1 MFNNFRAL
9 TLIGIGA
16 VAGALGSVG
25 LQACA
30 ENKVLDLPLQEIRQ
44 FTSVFNAVKD
54 YYVEDVADNK
64 LLQLAVEGMVS
75 GLDPHSNFLDVEG
88 FKDMNES
95 TQGAFGGLGLE
106 VTKDPAGVRV
116 ISPIDDTPAARAGV
130 RAGDIITK
138 IDGESVADV
147 TLNDAVKRMRGE
159 PDTKIELTVARKGE
173 MKPLTFHLTRAIIKT
188 QSVKMQKLDGGFG
201 YIRISQFQER
211 TTEDLAKYLNE
222 LAEAKSLKG
231 LVLDLRNDPGGL
243 LQAAI
248 GVSAAFLPANTDV
261 VSTKGRA
268 PQSDYVFKAIESD
281 YRSGN
286 AVRALADLTPL
297 AKTVPIVV
305 LINSSSASASEIVA
319 GALQDHKR
327 AVIMGDR
334 SFGKGSVQTILPMTF
349 GDKTVGVKLTTA
361 RYYTPSGRSI
371 QAKGI
376 VPDMFVD
383 DTPVGNYPSFQ
394 VRESDLSHHLV
405 NENESETEA
414 KKKLDELPY
423 GDEDVVD
430 MPDYTYFFGDEKD
443 WQLQQAVRQLKGEKV
458 EVSKYRGK
466 PRKEVAALK
475 KAEAEKKKAEEA
487 KAAKAGAAKE
497 AKSDENKKEKK
508 DEPQKK

>member
-248 GVSAAFLPANTDV
+248 GVSA
-261 VSTKGRA
+261 
-268 PQSDYVFKAIESD
+268 
-281 YRSGN
+281 
-286 AVRALADLTPL
+286 TPL

-376 VPDMFVD
+376 VPDVFVD

-497 AKSDENKKEKK
+497 ARSDENKKEKK

>member
-1 MFNNFRAL
+1 M
-9 TLIGIGA
+9 
-16 VAGALGSVG
+16 
-25 LQACA
+25 
-30 ENKVLDLPLQEIRQ
+30 
-44 FTSVFNAVKD
+44 
-54 YYVEDVADNK
+54 
-64 LLQLAVEGMVS
+64 
-75 GLDPHSNFLDVEG
+75 
-88 FKDMNES
+88 
-95 TQGAFGGLGLE
+95 
-106 VTKDPAGVRV
+106 
-116 ISPIDDTPAARAGV
+116 
-130 RAGDIITK
+130 
-138 IDGESVADV
+138 
-147 TLNDAVKRMRGE
+147 
-159 PDTKIELTVARKGE
+159 
-173 MKPLTFHLTRAIIKT
+173 
-188 QSVKMQKLDGGFG
+188 
-201 YIRISQFQER
+201 
-211 TTEDLAKYLNE
+211 
-222 LAEAKSLKG
+222 
-231 LVLDLRNDPGGL
+231 
-243 LQAAI
+243 
-248 GVSAAFLPANTDV
+248 
-261 VSTKGRA
+261 
-268 PQSDYVFKAIESD
+268 
-281 YRSGN
+281 
-286 AVRALADLTPL
+286 
-297 AKTVPIVV
+297 
-305 LINSSSASASEIVA
+305 A

-376 VPDMFVD
+376 VPDVFVD

-487 KAAKAGAAKE
+487 KTAKAGAAKE

>member
-1 MFNNFRAL
+1 
-9 TLIGIGA
+9 
-16 VAGALGSVG
+16 
-25 LQACA
+25 
-30 ENKVLDLPLQEIRQ
+30 
-44 FTSVFNAVKD
+44 
-54 YYVEDVADNK
+54 
-64 LLQLAVEGMVS
+64 
-75 GLDPHSNFLDVEG
+75 
-88 FKDMNES
+88 
-95 TQGAFGGLGLE
+95 
-106 VTKDPAGVRV
+106 
-116 ISPIDDTPAARAGV
+116 
-130 RAGDIITK
+130 
-138 IDGESVADV
+138 
-147 TLNDAVKRMRGE
+147 
-159 PDTKIELTVARKGE
+159 
-173 MKPLTFHLTRAIIKT
+173 
-188 QSVKMQKLDGGFG
+188 
-201 YIRISQFQER
+201 
-211 TTEDLAKYLNE
+211 
-222 LAEAKSLKG
+222 
-231 LVLDLRNDPGGL
+231 
-243 LQAAI
+243 
-248 GVSAAFLPANTDV
+248 
-261 VSTKGRA
+261 
-268 PQSDYVFKAIESD
+268 
-281 YRSGN
+281 
-286 AVRALADLTPL
+286 
-297 AKTVPIVV
+297 
-305 LINSSSASASEIVA
+305 
-319 GALQDHKR
+319 
-327 AVIMGDR
+327 MGDR

-376 VPDMFVD
+376 VPDVFVD

-497 AKSDENKKEKK
+497 ARSDENKKEKK